1 MKREKILMSQKQLQ
15 RYRVMGLVE
24 ERRITLRE
32 AGEKIGVSHRQ
43 AKRIWQR
50 VREKGVKGLI
60 HGNTGRVA
68 WNRISEVV
76 REFVIQLSRDGYR
89 EFNDTHF
96 TEKLREE
103 KEVEI
108 SREAVRQLRRG
119 AGILAKR
126 KRRPPRHR
134 KRRERKAQEG
144 WMVLWDGSPHRW
156 FGPDYPPGCLLVVM
170 DDATGKVLAAR
181 SWKWGIN
188 N

>member
-1 MKREKILMSQKQLQ
+1 MKREKVLMNQKQLQ
-15 RYRVMGLVE
+15 RYRVRGLVE

-43 AKRIWQR
+43 TRRIWQR

-119 AGILAKR
+119 GGHFSETETAASPASETAGA
-126 KRRPPRHR
+126 
-134 KRRERKAQEG
+134 EG
-144 WMVLWDGSPHRW
+144 AGGLDGSWGWESPS
-156 FGPDYPPGCLLVVM
+156 LVW
-170 DDATGKVLAAR
+170 TGLSA
-181 SWKWGIN
+181 WLFTGGHG
-188 N
+188 